1 MKKIIKGIISG
12 ILSLIIIILV
22 YFIGANIV
30 ATKNNSIASF
40 FGYSISYVPTPSMEP
55 TIESNSTVI
64 FDQNYSY
71 DDLSVGDIIVYY
83 NTDLNI
89 YVIHRIVE
97 STDHGF
103 VTKGDNNSICDY
115 KKDSNE
121 YYYITK
127 TNYVGKYKTTI
138 TIFRLDSPLSKAL
151 VLILIVSSFGFI
163 VISEIFSIKNAT
175 SKNKDKKSDNNEE
188 LRKELL
194 EEIKKELE
202 ERDTK

>member
-71 DDLSVGDIIVYY
+71 DDLNIGDIIVYY

-97 STDHGF
+97 STNSGF

-127 TNYVGKYKTTI
+127 SNYVGKYNTTI

-151 VLILIVSSFGFI
+151 VLILIISSFGFI

-175 SKNKDKKSDNNEE
+175 GKAKDRNSDNNEE

-194 EEIKKELE
+194 REIKKELE